1 MTKTKLSDIL
11 KNGEDFKV
19 RKLDVNDPD
28 FILMCESVKKEQEMS
43 RNRKKVDWN
52 RLKDIYINI

>member
-1 MTKTKLSDIL
+1 M

-19 RKLDVNDPD
+19 RKIDPNDPD
-28 FILMCESVKKEQEMS
+28 YILMCESVKKEQELCN
-43 RNRKKVDWN
+43 RRKKVDWN